1 MRIELLIRI
10 GLGACVGAMAGFA
23 LSRAKTCSAE
33 ACRAGAVTWY
43 AILAGAVFGG
53 VAAYVWST
61 SG

>member
-1 MRIELLIRI
+1 MRIALLIRI
-10 GLGACVGAMAGFA
+10 GLGAFVGAMAGFA

-43 AILAGAVFGG
+43 AILAGAVFGV